1 MRFDTKNKVETVKLF
16 QQTTSDLPCIST
28 TQSFHTPENNLE
40 LEVIAAEIPQI
51 RIHVIGS
58 PVTAAPFDRQIEMML
73 EWASKRVSKVV
84 CVANVHM
91 LTEAYWHPEF
101 HTVLARADL
110 VTPDGMPLVWMMN
123 LMGAQHQNRVA
134 GLDIMLSLCQQAPQR
149 HVKVFFLGSEASI
162 LEQMRKRLERDFPA
176 LEIAGMEPLP
186 FRPLTGAEDAAIIQ
200 KIHDSQAGIVL
211 VALGCPKQ
219 EYWMEQHKDKIHA
232 VMIGVG
238 GVFPVY
244 AGVHQRAP
252 VWMRN
257 LGLEWFYR
265 LVQEPRRLWKRYST
279 TIPLFVWLALKQLLT
294 QGLGARKRSQKSEV
308 RSQN

>member
-1 MRFDTKNKVETVKLF
+1 MSFDTQDKVETIELS
-16 QQTTSDLPCIST
+16 QQIKSDFPFLST
-28 TQSFHTPENNLE
+28 TQSSIPLENNIE
-40 LEVIAAEIPQI
+40 LEIRAAKNSQQI
-51 RIHVIGS
+51 IYVIGS
-58 PVTAAPFDRQIEMML
+58 PVTAARFDTQIELML
-73 EWASKRVSKVV
+73 AWASDRVSKVV

-101 HTVLARADL
+101 HGVLARADL
-110 VTPDGMPLVWMMN
+110 VAPDGMPLVWMLN

-149 HVKVFFLGSEASI
+149 NVKVFFLGSEASI
-162 LEQMRKRLERDFPA
+162 LAQMRKHLEHDFPD

-186 FRPLTGAEDAAIIQ
+186 FRPLTRAEDAAIVQ
-200 KIHDSQAGIVL
+200 KIHDSGAGIAL

-219 EYWMEQHKDKIHA
+219 EYWMDRHKDKIHA

-238 GVFPVY
+238 AVFPLY
-244 AGVHQRAP
+244 AGIHKRAP
-252 VWMRN
+252 LWIRN

-265 LVQEPRRLWKRYST
+265 LVQEPRRLWKRYIT

-294 QGLGARKRSQKSEV
+294 QRLGARG
-308 RSQN
+308 